1 MNNYI
6 LSMTKKFDYFFQHI
20 EISNIIYLHD
30 EEDNERLDHVIFLEQ
45 NNDDVVGIFI
55 RGMNPLIS
63 SNRFSDLD
71 DFNLF
76 TSYDS
81 LIEHKDNILF
91 KVEHIYLFLSAEYN
105 ELLGL
110 FLTNANE
117 STSLFILFLHD
128 QIDVRKGCT
137 RSDVAKIILDK
148 YSNSG
153 FITYI
158 KKGGGSWKDVNV
170 EGCKFTL

>member
-6 LSMTKKFDYFFQHI
+6 SSITKKFDYFFQHK

-30 EEDNERLDHVIFLEQ
+30 EEDNERLDHVIFLEK
-45 NNDDVVGIFI
+45 NNGDVTGIFI

-63 SNRFSDLD
+63 PNRISDLD

-76 TSYDS
+76 ASYDG

-91 KVEHIYLFLSAEYN
+91 KVEHICLFFSAEYN

-110 FLTNANE
+110 YLLNADD

-128 QIDVRKGCT
+128 QIDVKKGCNK
-137 RSDVAKIILDK
+137 SDVAKIILDR
-148 YSNSG
+148 YSNNG
-153 FITYI
+153 FITYE
-158 KKGGGSWKDVNV
+158 KKSGGGW
-170 EGCKFTL
+170 EGIKVQDWQ

>member
-6 LSMTKKFDYFFQHI
+6 LSMTKKFDYYFQHI

-45 NNDDVVGIFI
+45 NNGDVIGIFI

-63 SNRFSDLD
+63 PNRFSDLD

-76 TSYDS
+76 ASYDG
-81 LIEHKDNILF
+81 LNEIKDNIFF
-91 KVEHIYLFLSAEYN
+91 KVEHIYLFFSAKYN

-110 FLTNANE
+110 FLTNAND

-137 RSDVAKIILDK
+137 RSDIAKIISDT
-148 YSNSG
+148 YSNND
-153 FITYI
+153 FITFE
-158 KKGGGSWKDVNV
+158 KKGRGWWKEINV
-170 EGCKFTL
+170 ED

>member
-6 LSMTKKFDYFFQHI
+6 LSITKKFDYFFQHK

-30 EEDNERLDHVIFLEQ
+30 EEDNERLDHVIFLEK
-45 NNDDVVGIFI
+45 NNGDVTGIFI

-63 SNRFSDLD
+63 PNRIFDLD

-76 TSYDS
+76 ASYDG
-81 LIEHKDNILF
+81 LIERKDNILF
-91 KVEHIYLFLSAEYN
+91 KVEHLCLFFSAEYN

-110 FLTNANE
+110 YLSNADD

-128 QIDVRKGCT
+128 QIDVKKGCNK
-137 RSDVAKIILDK
+137 SDVTKIIKDN
-148 YSNSG
+148 YSING
-153 FITYI
+153 FITYE
-158 KKGGGSWKDVNV
+158 KKSGGGWKEIKV
-170 EGCKFTL
+170 EDGQ